1 MSPAAGLVIDQL
13 LQGKAVSM
21 EQLNTLSQT
30 TANPKV
36 DMEIAAIMQK
46 LGLINTE
53 LDRAAR
59 ERQAYINVQTRGLNL
74 GDTTPE
80 WPGVARSR
88 SGEQC

>member
-1 MSPAAGLVIDQL
+1 
-13 LQGKAVSM
+13 
-21 EQLNTLSQT
+21 
-30 TANPKV
+30 
-36 DMEIAAIMQK
+36 MEIAAIMQK

-74 GDTTPE
+74 GDTTR
-80 WPGVARSR
+80 VARCGAVR